1 MIIIPEKELVL
12 ITPPRT
18 GSTSLS
24 DQIAEKY
31 PMSFRPYRHME
42 ADGVPFGYDR
52 WRRVGVFR
60 EPVARLWSVYHYC
73 KSVAISDRGT
83 PAWRE
88 KLLRSVS
95 APFEEWLIENPI
107 VFTDPFDSAGTRYY
121 PRYAVRSPVPEN
133 RKSLFMYLRPDLGT
147 EITNTYGAMLL
158 LELDPDERK
167 NSSACPHA
175 PNYRDLPGRARDHLR
190 TFFDWDFRWTFA
202 SSTVETSGTGGGE
215 KLWCESCGEAEQSVH
230 TEFAGLCAQCADE
243 QGEQ

>member
-24 DQIAEKY
+24 DQIAKNY

-42 ADGVPFGYDR
+42 ADGIPFGYDR

-147 EITNTYGAMLL
+147 EIMELNDLMLL
-158 LELDPDERK
+158 LDLDPSERK
-167 NSSACPHA
+167 NSSSCPAA
-175 PNYRDLPGRARDHLR
+175 PRYSDLPLPAREHFY
-190 TFFDWDFRWTFA
+190 TFFDWDFRRHFG
-202 SSTVETSGTGGGE
+202 GTTRTRIGGE
-215 KLWCESCGEAEQSVH
+215 P
-230 TEFAGLCAQCADE
+230 
-243 QGEQ
+243 